1 MKIVG
6 LISGGKDS
14 IFNLIKC
21 IEEGHELVALAN
33 LYPVDTDELDS
44 FMYQSVGH
52 EVIELIAQAIDKP
65 LYRQPIKGKAK
76 NQDLKYGDLID
87 TGDEV
92 EDLYELLKIVKVSI
106 LIFIFRDIFN

>member
-44 FMYQSVGH
+44 FMY
-52 EVIELIAQAIDKP
+52 
-65 LYRQPIKGKAK
+65 
-76 NQDLKYGDLID
+76 
-87 TGDEV
+87 
-92 EDLYELLKIVKVSI
+92 
-106 LIFIFRDIFN
+106 